1 MAISMHLGCRV
12 LGAMALLLG
21 LACAGAAQAVPIYTY
36 TFTQTGYV
44 PVPAVVGAAT
54 TGVVTGSF
62 SGALDSSGHIT
73 RDTLTAYHFEISG
86 FTQGLDDFNWSHDT
100 LPFLFS
106 YIPGDSGSFGLVD
119 HGYNFV
125 TVSLDVCIGLPAGI
139 LCNGGNARGALAA
152 AFGSTGSPIFNAII
166 LHAYTDSVP
175 LLVGSVADVG
185 DPVFL
190 ATTPIPAALLLFM
203 TGVGSFPLLAFL
215 RRRTQPRG
223 SAA

>member
-1 MAISMHLGCRV
+1 MGISTPFRRRA
-12 LGAMALLLG
+12 LGAAVLFLG
-21 LACAGAAQAVPIYTY
+21 LAFAGAAQAVPIYTY
-36 TFTQTGYV
+36 TFTQDNYRYGGV
-44 PVPAVVGAAT
+44 PDGLYMGT
-54 TGVVTGSF
+54 VTGSF

-215 RRRTQPRG
+215 RRRAQPRG